1 MITRENIKEFQD
13 KLKDKGPLEIIKWSI
28 NHFGAEKIGFASSM
42 SIEDQVITDIIVQNT
57 PGLNIFTLDTG
68 RLPQETYDLIEKT
81 NEKYGINIEL
91 LFPDAVEV
99 EKMVKEHG
107 PDLFYKSIEN
117 RKLCCHIRKM
127 EPLTKK
133 LKTLNAWICGL
144 RKEQSVTRSGVEVL
158 EIDETFSVVKINPLA
173 EWSEEK
179 VWQYIKEN
187 EVPYNELY
195 DKGYKSIGC
204 APCTSAVKEGE
215 DVRSGRWWWESPEQK
230 ECGLH
235 IKDGKITRKK

>member
-13 KLKDKGPLEIIKWSI
+13 KLKDKGPLEIIKWSVD
-28 NHFGAEKIGFASSM
+28 HFGAEKIGFASSM

-81 NEKYGINIEL
+81 NTKYGINIEL

-99 EKMVKEHG
+99 EKMVKEYG
-107 PDLFYKSIEN
+107 PNLFYKSIEN

-127 EPLTKK
+127 APLTKK
-133 LKTLNAWICGL
+133 FKTLNAWICGL
-144 RKEQSVTRSGVEVL
+144 RKEQAVTRRGVEVL
-158 EIDETFSVVKINPLA
+158 EIDETFSVLKINPLA

-187 EVPYNELY
+187 EIPYNELY

-204 APCTSAVKEGE
+204 APCTRVVKEGE
-215 DVRSGRWWWESPEQK
+215 DIRSGRWWWESPEQK

-235 IKDGKITRKK
+235 IRAER